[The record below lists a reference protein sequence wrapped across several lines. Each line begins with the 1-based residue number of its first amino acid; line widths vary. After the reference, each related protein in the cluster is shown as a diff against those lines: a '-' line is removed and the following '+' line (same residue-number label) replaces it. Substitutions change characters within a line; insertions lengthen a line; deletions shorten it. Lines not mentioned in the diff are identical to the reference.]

1 MLKLRQGQSVLEYAI
16 LMVIV
21 IAALLSLQV
30 YIKRGLQGRLKSST
44 DEIGDGYSQA
54 QGANY
59 VKVTYT
65 RSNTTEDLKAGTT
78 MTTMRKPTFTQS
90 NATIGTNTEGEY
102 WGH

>member
-30 YIKRGLQGRLKSST
+30 YIKRGIQGRLKSSA

-54 QGANY
+54 NGANY
-59 VKVTYT
+59 IKTTYT
-65 RSNTTEDLKAGTT
+65 RSNTSENAVAGTT
-78 MTTMRKPTFTQS
+78 VSTMRAPTLTS
-90 NATIGTNTEGEY
+90 TNTSIGTNSDGEY